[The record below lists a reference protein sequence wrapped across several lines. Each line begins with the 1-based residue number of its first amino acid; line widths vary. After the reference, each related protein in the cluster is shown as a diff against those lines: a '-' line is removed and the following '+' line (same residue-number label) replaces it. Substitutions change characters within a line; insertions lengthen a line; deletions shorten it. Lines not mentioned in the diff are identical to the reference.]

1 MAKEYVSKATTTT
14 IKASSR
20 ESIKLGDNYFTV
32 EFTEERSVP
41 EDCDLEEERAL
52 LWDDVNEEIDQQIDD
67 IVDMYKN
74 KK

>member
-1 MAKEYVSKATTTT
+1 MAEYISKAKTTL

-41 EDCDLEEERAL
+41 EDCNLEEERAL

-67 IVDMYKN
+67 IIDMYRN

>member
-1 MAKEYVSKATTTT
+1 MAEYISKAKTTL

-41 EDCDLEEERAL
+41 EDCNLEEERAL

-67 IVDMYKN
+67 IIDMYRS

>member
-1 MAKEYVSKATTTT
+1 MAEYISKAKTTL

-41 EDCDLEEERAL
+41 EDCNLEEERAL

-67 IVDMYKN
+67 IIDMYKS

>member
-1 MAKEYVSKATTTT
+1 MAEYISKAKTTL

-41 EDCDLEEERAL
+41 EDCNLEEERAL

-67 IVDMYKN
+67 IIDMYKN
-74 KK
+74 K